1 MQDRF
6 GATARTGLFL
16 SVEGAIPES
25 NRDLAGQGVGSVHT
39 YAFRSCALKKPDS
52 RTKQNLA
59 SEEGDEKP
67 KIMFS

>member
-16 SVEGAIPES
+16 SVEG
-25 NRDLAGQGVGSVHT
+25 NTGVQPGFSRGRGGIHT
-39 YAFRSCALKKPDS
+39 YVFRTCALKKPDS